1 MNSAIDHLRNDVA
14 FALRQFGRQPRFFA
28 VVALTLIVGIAA
40 STSIFAVVDGVLL
53 RPLPY
58 PDSARLVRLDTS
70 SFRGEY
76 YHLRQ
81 QATTLDVAAYYPAP
95 MEVTVNLGDEPVLLP
110 GAGVTADLFD
120 VLGVR
125 PALGRGFTAE
135 EMLTDG
141 PGIVGGTYWRTYGV
155 VILSDGAWRSYF
167 AADPAAIGRTLVIE
181 GLPHT
186 VVGVM
191 PPSFNFPT
199 AATTFWFPHNLDPGG
214 HWGGNV
220 ATMIGRLRDG
230 YGITEA
236 QAELRTLSASFRELI
251 PWARFLPAERV
262 YGADFEVRR
271 LSDDIVGQ
279 ARPVLLLL
287 LAAIGAVLLVVCV
300 NVANLLLARGSARE
314 RELATRAALGAGRR
328 RLVRQLLV
336 ENVTLAV
343 VAGAIGA
350 LGFVRDVA
358 ARRRAV
364 ARRPSALARD
374 SCRPA
379 GARVRA
385 RRVARDGRRVR
396 LLPALRATRA
406 GAALVARG
414 TGAASIDGGESRLTR
429 GLAAAE
435 LAFAVVLVVVA
446 TLLIRSLL
454 NLAAVDP
461 GFRTE
466 QLVAARVAPPG
477 FVDQSAGER
486 RQFIAELLER
496 LDSTP
501 GIESA
506 AIASAIPFDVGLFGA
521 GLDIEGGNMGFTPVY
536 LGVSDAYL
544 QTMGS
549 ALLEGRPF
557 TAADRFGTERVLLV
571 SRAFARATYG
581 GESAVG
587 KRIRFTDGRQFP
599 DGDEPLP
606 WFTIVGVVEDVRFDD
621 LRAEPEPVLYLP
633 HEQFWDWISLRVV
646 VRSAEDP
653 ASVAALLRTIVA
665 SLDRGAAVSDVRP
678 YAARAGDTI
687 ARPRFT
693 AQLLGAF
700 AAVAVFLAAIG
711 IYGVLSYALSRRIPE
726 IGVRVAFGAS
736 RRAVFGLLFG
746 QGLRVTLVGV
756 AVGIPLAIGAS
767 QLLVEP
773 VVRRRSVR
781 CGHARRRGARRHR
794 RGRRSL
800 VLAGFDGRARRSDA
814 GVARPVV
821 RARCA
826 PRRCRCYDY
835 SLTSST
841 RCGCFARAQAS
852 RRWLSPQ
859 SRSASAPTRRSSR
872 WSMPWC

>member
-1 MNSAIDHLRNDVA
+1 MNSTIDHLRNDVA

-58 PDSARLVRLDTS
+58 PESTRLVRLDTS

-167 AADPAAIGRTLVIE
+167 AADAAAIGRTLVIE

-199 AATTFWFPHNLDPGG
+199 AATTFWFPHNLDVGG

-287 LAAIGAVLLVVCV
+287 LAAIGAMLLVVCV

-336 ENVTLAV
+336 ET
-343 VAGAIGA
+343 
-350 LGFVRDVA
+350 
-358 ARRRAV
+358 
-364 ARRPSALARD
+364 
-374 SCRPA
+374 
-379 GARVRA
+379 
-385 RRVARDGRRVR
+385 
-396 LLPALRATRA
+396 
-406 GAALVARG
+406 
-414 TGAASIDGGESRLTR
+414 
-429 GLAAAE
+429 
-435 LAFAVVLVVVA
+435 
-446 TLLIRSLL
+446 
-454 NLAAVDP
+454 
-461 GFRTE
+461 
-466 QLVAARVAPPG
+466 
-477 FVDQSAGER
+477 
-486 RQFIAELLER
+486 
-496 LDSTP
+496 
-501 GIESA
+501 
-506 AIASAIPFDVGLFGA
+506 
-521 GLDIEGGNMGFTPVY
+521 
-536 LGVSDAYL
+536 
-544 QTMGS
+544 
-549 ALLEGRPF
+549 
-557 TAADRFGTERVLLV
+557 
-571 SRAFARATYG
+571 ARA
-581 GESAVG
+581 
-587 KRIRFTDGRQFP
+587 
-599 DGDEPLP
+599 
-606 WFTIVGVVEDVRFDD
+606 
-621 LRAEPEPVLYLP
+621 
-633 HEQFWDWISLRVV
+633 
-646 VRSAEDP
+646 
-653 ASVAALLRTIVA
+653 
-665 SLDRGAAVSDVRP
+665 
-678 YAARAGDTI
+678 
-687 ARPRFT
+687 
-693 AQLLGAF
+693 
-700 AAVAVFLAAIG
+700 
-711 IYGVLSYALSRRIPE
+711 
-726 IGVRVAFGAS
+726 
-736 RRAVFGLLFG
+736 
-746 QGLRVTLVGV
+746 
-756 AVGIPLAIGAS
+756 
-767 QLLVEP
+767 
-773 VVRRRSVR
+773 
-781 CGHARRRGARRHR
+781 
-794 RGRRSL
+794 
-800 VLAGFDGRARRSDA
+800 
-814 GVARPVV
+814 
-821 RARCA
+821 
-826 PRRCRCYDY
+826 
-835 SLTSST
+835 
-841 RCGCFARAQAS
+841 
-852 RRWLSPQ
+852 
-859 SRSASAPTRRSSR
+859 
-872 WSMPWC
+872 